1 MFTRLPLTALLQAG
15 NSGSA
20 PTVRGSIPGAEDAR
34 AHSDPLSVHIFA
46 QTCAICRNS
55 CFLVRAELLLDPN
68 HHLQMLARDDL
79 LGVHATLRLATGQ
92 QSGTGQRYVHH
103 PLQLLLDHLFRPGC
117 RCSNSLPERL
127 AMHRPHRDSHHIQH
141 FYHHD
146 QLNQATRPL
155 LSIKIPSPPE
165 SEKDTIKNR

>member
-15 NSGSA
+15 NSRSA
-20 PTVRGSIPGAEDAR
+20 STVRGSIPGAEDAR

-46 QTCAICRNS
+46 QTCAVCGNS

-79 LGVHATLRLATGQ
+79 HGVHATLRLATGQ
-92 QSGTGQRYVHH
+92 QSGAGQRHVHH
-103 PLQLLLDHLFRPGC
+103 PLQLLPDHLFRPSC

-127 AMHRPHRDSHHIQH
+127 AMHRTHRDSHHIQH
-141 FYHHD
+141 LYHHD
-146 QLNQATRPL
+146 QLDQTTRTL
-155 LSIKIPSPPE
+155 VSTKVPSPPE
-165 SEKDTIKNR
+165 SEKDAIKSR